1 LPVHIKR
8 AGGAYLARRERQQ
21 RLHLMGF
28 AAGGLMV
35 SVAAGL
41 AVNPYVGLLTGLAA
55 GSMAGPAIDRLRRVR
70 AGRRRKTSVTAL
82 LARLS
87 DEYFLVNDVAIPGHR
102 GKVDHVLIGP
112 CGVVVI
118 AAKRWS
124 GRIRV
129 TRDRWTVNGL
139 PRVNLS
145 RDLSAAAAAVNAFLV
160 RAHPELR
167 GSLLRWVETAVV
179 ITHPSGR
186 LSADRPWHP
195 VMPYTALRAF
205 LEAKP
210 RRARYTAALGEMLAA
225 ALSDGADEPARTDRR
240 VLSAAS

>member
-1 LPVHIKR
+1 VHIKR
-8 AGGAYLARRERQQ
+8 AGGAYLARRERSQ
-21 RLHLMGF
+21 RLEVVGF
-28 AAGGLMV
+28 AAGGLLA

-41 AVNPYVGLLTGLAA
+41 AVNPYVGLLTGL
-55 GSMAGPAIDRLRRVR
+55 GVGTMAGPALGRLRSVR
-70 AGRRRKTSVTAL
+70 A
-82 LARLS
+82 ARDGEAGVAAQLHPLP
-87 DEYFLVNDVAIPGHR
+87 DEYFLVDDVAIPGHR

-118 AAKRWS
+118 ASKRWS

-129 TRDRWTVNGL
+129 DRDRWSVNGF
-139 PRVNLS
+139 PRVGLS
-145 RDLSAAAAAVNAFLV
+145 RELTEAAAAVKDFLV
-160 RAHPELR
+160 RAHPELG

-179 ITHPSGR
+179 ITHPSCR
-186 LSADRPWHP
+186 LAADRPWHP
-195 VMPYTALRAF
+195 VMPSTSLRAF

-225 ALSDGADEPARTDRR
+225 ALSDGADGHPLSRRR

>member
-1 LPVHIKR
+1 VHIKR
-8 AGGAYLARRERQQ
+8 SGGAYLARRERQQ
-21 RLHLMGF
+21 RLQLMSF

-55 GSMAGPAIDRLRRVR
+55 GSMAGPALDRLRRVR
-70 AGRRRKTSVTAL
+70 AGRLRKTGVTAV

-87 DEYFLVNDVAIPGHR
+87 DEYYLVSDVAIPGHR

-118 AAKRWS
+118 TAKRWS

-129 TRDRWTVNGL
+129 TRDRLTVNRL
-139 PRVNLS
+139 PRMNVIRELA
-145 RDLSAAAAAVNAFLV
+145 AAAAAVNEFLV

-179 ITHPSGR
+179 VTHPSGR
-186 LSADRPWHP
+186 VSLDRPWHP
-195 VMPYTALRAF
+195 VMHSTTFRAF

-210 RRARYTAALGEMLAA
+210 RRAHYTAALGEMLAA
-225 ALSDGADEPARTDRR
+225 ALSDGAEGRAVLSGR